1 MKKNLFTVLGTLIL
15 FTIFYAPSVFALEFG
30 ARAEYWIP
38 TFDGDLRV
46 DKNGVTG
53 TDINLQ
59 NDLGIGNENIP
70 GVEAFFGIGNHE
82 ISLSYSQVDLSGAQ
96 NINKNIVFDGKTY
109 NASAYVESELKTSM
123 IDFEYQYKLLNIKN
137 ILAGLS
143 IGIIGKVKYFDGEVK
158 MNSSATGNN
167 EENIHVPIPMIGL
180 GAKIGLLANILEA
193 RAKFTGMGYSG
204 SFFYDGMADI
214 SVTPFPFLNI
224 FGGYRAMS
232 LKIDNVKRYLRQNG
246 FLRSLRGLG
255 YQFLIANCAILP
267 QLTIIIRLI

>member
-1 MKKNLFTVLGTLIL
+1 MKKNLFAVLGTLIS
-15 FTIFYAPSVFALEFG
+15 FTIFYVPSVFALEFG

-38 TFDGDLRV
+38 TFNGDLRV
-46 DKNGVTG
+46 DKDGVAG

-109 NASAYVESELKTSM
+109 NANAYVESELKTSM
-123 IDFEYQYKLLNIKN
+123 IDLEYQYKLLNFKN

-143 IGIIGKVKYFDGEVK
+143 IGIIGKVKYFDGEVR

-193 RAKFTGMGYSG
+193 RAKFAGMGYSG
-204 SFFYDGMADI
+204 NYFYDGMADL

-232 LKIDNVKRYLRQNG
+232 LKIDNVSDIYAKMDFYG
-246 FLRSLRGLG
+246 PYAGL
-255 YQFLIANCAILP
+255 AISF
-267 QLTIIIRLI
+267 